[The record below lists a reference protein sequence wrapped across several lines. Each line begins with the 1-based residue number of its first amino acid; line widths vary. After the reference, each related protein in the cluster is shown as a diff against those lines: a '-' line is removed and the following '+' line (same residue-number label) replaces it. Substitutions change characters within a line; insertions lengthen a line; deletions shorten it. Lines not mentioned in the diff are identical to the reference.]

1 MAVLNWGLLSKKA
14 CHIIWYRD
22 CWMID
27 WVVQRLRFLQVSLA
41 IGKKCKQ
48 WSFPNKQKNSSMI
61 VCKKPGGGGLGQLLD
76 SHDVILP
83 RWQRKCSR
91 VRPVMGAVPLAL
103 QLWRRLRWFVMRIM
117 KRHPWNLTFLPD
129 ESRGPTVP
137 RSLSILKVQTA
148 ESGAAKARLKGLEV
162 AHVKYQTYVA
172 AISCKPQK
180 SSINS
185 RWRTT
190 RHFTCCLALP
200 VQCLGASLAQDLP
213 GFSEPQPATCRFAKA
228 SGRRWWTDEDVF
240 EEKACKNRDST
251 AVCRNSISS
260 SHWWLSV
267 IHAAVTCQKTK
278 DSLKD
283 P

>member
-1 MAVLNWGLLSKKA
+1 M
-14 CHIIWYRD
+14 
-22 CWMID
+22 
-27 WVVQRLRFLQVSLA
+27 
-41 IGKKCKQ
+41 
-48 WSFPNKQKNSSMI
+48 
-61 VCKKPGGGGLGQLLD
+61 
-76 SHDVILP
+76 
-83 RWQRKCSR
+83 
-91 VRPVMGAVPLAL
+91 
-103 QLWRRLRWFVMRIM
+103 
-117 KRHPWNLTFLPD
+117 PD